1 MSPLDTIQ
9 RLYAGFASA
18 DLPAVLAGM
27 APDIEWTEAEGYP
40 YAGTF
45 HGPQA
50 IVDGVFI
57 RLATEWEGYQAVPD
71 RYVSE
76 GDEVI
81 ALGHYSG
88 TYKATGKSF
97 RAPSFMPGRCGADR
111 SSASC
116 SMSTRCWCSA
126 PCSPE
131 AEVWGLSE
139 PARDRAG
146 HIGLSEPVS
155 ASPHNPSLQGRGIF
169 RALRPGIVVNVSW
182 AGMHT
187 RS

>member
-1 MSPLDTIQ
+1 MSPLDTIK
-9 RLYAGFASA
+9 RLYAGFATG

-57 RLATEWEGYQAVPD
+57 RLATEWDGYQAVPD

-88 TYKATGKSF
+88 TYKATNKSF
-97 RAPSFMPGRCGADR
+97 RAPFVHAW
-111 SSASC
+111 
-116 SMSTRCWCSA
+116 T
-126 PCSPE
+126 
-131 AEVWGLSE
+131 V
-139 PARDRAG
+139 
-146 HIGLSEPVS
+146 
-155 ASPHNPSLQGRGIF
+155 QGGQIVRF
-169 RALRPGIVVNVSW
+169 VQYVDTVLVQRALQP
-182 AGMHT
+182 
-187 RS
+187 